1 MIVKPFRGLRPRSDL
16 AAKIP
21 SVPYDVVNA
30 DEARRLAGDDPYSF
44 LHVIRAEIDLDP
56 ALDPFDERVHAQAGA
71 RFRSMIEQGWLVRD
85 STPAYYVYRLQMR
98 THTQTGIVGAAA
110 VDDYP
115 EDRIKKH
122 EHTRPDKE
130 QDRVRVIEALG
141 AHPGPVFMTYPAVE
155 ELNQEVAAV
164 VRRDPAVSF
173 AATDG
178 VEHTLWVE
186 DDVEKCRRI
195 EDLFGGIPATYVA
208 DGHHRAAAA
217 ATACSGVRDKLDS
230 STGDESCHYFLTVH
244 FPANEVRVLDYNRVV
259 RDLNGHSADA
269 LLRQVGEAGFDI
281 EIDHADKRPPR
292 RGTFGMYLAGRWY
305 LLSARDVPQG
315 DLLGGLDISVLAG
328 RVLRPILGIGDPR
341 TDSRIDFVGGIR
353 GMQELERRVDSG
365 ESAVAFALYPTS
377 LEDVMRVADA
387 GEVMPPKSTWFEPKL
402 RSGLVVQLLDDDLL

>member
-1 MIVKPFRGLRPRSDL
+1 
-16 AAKIP
+16 
-21 SVPYDVVNA
+21 VPYDVVNA

-98 THTQTGIVGAAA
+98 NHTQTGIVGAAA
-110 VDDYP
+110 VDDYL

-130 QDRVRVIEALG
+130 QDRVRVIEALE

-186 DDVEKCRRI
+186 DDVERCRRI

-269 LLRQVGEAGFDI
+269 LLRRVGEAGFDI

-328 RVLRPILGIGDPR
+328 RVLRPILGLGDPR
-341 TDSRIDFVGGIR
+341 TDGRIDFVGGIR